1 MKFKRSDS
9 LLSSAKMLLLM
20 FTFSF
25 VTIGCDDDDDNSTPQ
40 QNVLEIAVE
49 NADFDV
55 LEAAALKA
63 GSGVTSVLSGST
75 PITVFAP
82 TDAAFVA
89 YLGVANEAAAIT
101 AVNGLTASAAADL
114 LTFHVIA
121 GSEIKA
127 ADIATGTTPV
137 TTARSANNK
146 AFVTKAGSD
155 VTINNGRVVT
165 ADVDASNGVI
175 HIIDAVLAPPVG
187 DVIAVATS
195 ATNAPSF
202 GILAAALTKANL
214 ITTLQGNG
222 PFTVF
227 APTDDAF
234 LTLLRS
240 AAFFNDPG
248 LTEAQVIDYIGTS
261 NASSTPLS
269 STTLTQVLLYH
280 VVPAAGYS
288 INLTNNQVLTT
299 AKADAPKTVTIGI
312 GSTVTVDGSG
322 STPSTVT
329 TANISATNGVIH
341 VINSV
346 LLP

>member
-1 MKFKRSDS
+1 MKNKKSDS
-9 LLSSAKMLLLM
+9 LLISAKMLLLM

-25 VTIGCDDDDDNSTPQ
+25 ATISCSDDDDNSTPQ
-40 QNVLEIAVE
+40 KNVLEIAV
-49 NADFDV
+49 NNSDFDV

-63 GSGVTSVLSGST
+63 GSGVTNVLGGTT

-82 TDAAFVA
+82 TDAAFIA
-89 YLGVANEAAAIT
+89 YLGVANEAAAIA
-101 AVNGLTASAAADL
+101 AVNGLTSAAAADL

-127 ADIATGTTPV
+127 ADIATGTNSV

-146 AFVTKAGSD
+146 AFVTKTGSN
-155 VTINNGRVVT
+155 VTINNARVVT

-175 HIIDAVLAPPVG
+175 HIIDAVLTPPAG
-187 DVIAVATS
+187 DIIAVATS
-195 ATNAPSF
+195 ATNAPNF

-240 AAFFNDPG
+240 SAFFNAPG
-248 LTEAQVIDYIGTS
+248 LTVAQVIDYINTS
-261 NASSTPLS
+261 DASSTPLS
-269 STTLTQVLLYH
+269 LTTLTQVLLYH
-280 VVPAAGYS
+280 VVPASGYS

-312 GSTVTVDGSG
+312 GTSVTVDGSA
-322 STPSTVT
+322 SDPSTVT
-329 TANISATNGVIH
+329 TANISTTNGVIH
-341 VINSV
+341 VINKV